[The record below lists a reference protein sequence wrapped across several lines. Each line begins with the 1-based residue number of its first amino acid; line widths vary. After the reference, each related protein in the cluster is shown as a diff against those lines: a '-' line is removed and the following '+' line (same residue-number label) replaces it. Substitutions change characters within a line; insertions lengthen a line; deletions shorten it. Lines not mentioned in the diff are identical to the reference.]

1 MLTGTTLEAVAVLA
15 LVAVAHAVVSA
26 FIACRLTRT
35 EQAPAETQG
44 TVLTGN
50 FARRTTS
57 SARRPDHSPL
67 PGPARQ
73 TKPLGS
79 LKRSS

>member
-1 MLTGTTLEAVAVLA
+1 MTDAVLA

-26 FIACRLTRT
+26 FIACRLTRN
-35 EQAPAETQG
+35 EQVPAETQG

-67 PGPARQ
+67 PGPASADQ
-73 TKPLGS
+73 AAG
-79 LKRSS
+79 